1 MMNIE
6 GLLGPLRRLA
16 AKVDALTLKERL
28 LLLGAT
34 VMLLS
39 YGWNE
44 RVFTPLEVK
53 RKALVQ
59 ESAAVSTELQALDT
73 ATVKWAA
80 EAAVDPDA
88 DNRRRLA
95 ELREELQK
103 AQGTVEAKA
112 GRMVAP
118 ERMPEVLKGVLSRF
132 SELEFKSLEGLPVEP
147 VLAASI
153 KAPGKASE
161 APKPA
166 DATLAHSAYKH
177 GIRIRFSGSYR
188 AVTAYLEA
196 LEALPY
202 GFFWDR
208 VSLDATQFPKITG
221 SLVVYTVSL
230 RQEWIGV

>member
-6 GLLGPLRRLA
+6 GLLGPLRQLA

-95 ELREELQK
+95 ALREELQK

>member
-95 ELREELQK
+95 ALREELQK

>member
-80 EAAVDPDA
+80 EAAIDPDA

>member
-80 EAAVDPDA
+80 EAAIDPDA

-147 VLAASI
+147 VLAASLR
-153 KAPGKASE
+153 APGKASE